1 MDSCPSETMLH
12 IKLRS
17 SMRHGAWYLSF
28 QCLGHWEG
36 DNGLMYVSLLDT
48 QLSQLGEIPRPR
60 YRCGVYH
67 TMYTL
72 GSLTWYSPMTQH
84 VTTIITERRYL
95 YYRDRGHH
103 ITRWMNL
110 IVMIYQ
116 TKLKHTV
123 DRNSDIRNVMR
134 TRITLMKYKKYN
146 ET

>member
-1 MDSCPSETMLH
+1 
-12 IKLRS
+12 
-17 SMRHGAWYLSF
+17 
-28 QCLGHWEG
+28 
-36 DNGLMYVSLLDT
+36 
-48 QLSQLGEIPRPR
+48 
-60 YRCGVYH
+60 
-67 TMYTL
+67 
-72 GSLTWYSPMTQH
+72 MTQH

-95 YYRDRGHH
+95 YYRGRGHH